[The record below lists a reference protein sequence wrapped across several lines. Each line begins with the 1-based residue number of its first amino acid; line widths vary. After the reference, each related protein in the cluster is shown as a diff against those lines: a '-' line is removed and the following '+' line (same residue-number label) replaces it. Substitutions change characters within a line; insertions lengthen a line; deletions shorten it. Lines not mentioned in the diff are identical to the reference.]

1 MTAGGGGAPSGR
13 AVVNAGSPE
22 WSGENPGI
30 FLKESP
36 DGPYTTLVT
45 FFRVVHSPVGRGH
58 AAFVLLDP
66 LGRGDHP
73 RSNVCLTDNEPL
85 ARYLSDGFVSRF
97 LIFRGLPGF
106 EAMEYRTADQFEAAG
121 DSGSR
126 WTEHAVGDGV
136 ELELVWDGLK
146 EPYFAEIPADR
157 SPTGHEIF
165 ALFIESATATV
176 RLDGFVGPG
185 TPGVRDFYGRPA
197 SSAFLAFG
205 ETWVAPA
212 NSHLT
217 TLS

>member
-1 MTAGGGGAPSGR
+1 MTAGGGGVTLDR
-13 AVVNAGSPE
+13 AVINAGSPQ

-30 FLKESP
+30 FLKETP

-66 LGRGDHP
+66 RGRGDHP
-73 RSNVCLTDNEPL
+73 RANVCLTDNEAL
-85 ARYLSDGFVSRF
+85 ARYLGDGFVSRF
-97 LIFRGLPGF
+97 LVFRELPGL
-106 EAMEYRTADQFEAAG
+106 EAMEYRTVERFEATG
-121 DSGSR
+121 DSSSR

-165 ALFIESATATV
+165 ALFIEATNATV
-176 RLDGFVGPG
+176 RLNGFVASG

-197 SSAFLAFG
+197 SSAFLALG
-205 ETWVAPA
+205 ETWIAPPNMSSD
-212 NSHLT
+212 NS
-217 TLS
+217 S